1 MLVKKVFIPSET
13 EKPNLIAKRLRQLRK
28 ERGFSQEELA
38 AQLQLLG
45 VDINQPL
52 ISKIER
58 NRRFVKDYELACL
71 CQVLQVSERDLLADF
86 YNATE

>member
-1 MLVKKVFIPSET
+1 MNKSYYNAES
-13 EKPNLIAKRLRQLRK
+13 NLIAKRLRQLRK

-38 AQLQLLG
+38 AQLQLR
-45 VDINQPL
+45 VDFTQPL

>member
-1 MLVKKVFIPSET
+1 MNKSYYNAES
-13 EKPNLIAKRLRQLRK
+13 NLIAKRLRQLRK
-28 ERGFSQEELA
+28 ERGFSHEELA
-38 AQLQLLG
+38 AQLQLG

>member
-1 MLVKKVFIPSET
+1 MNKSYYNAES
-13 EKPNLIAKRLRQLRK
+13 NLIAKRLRQLRK

-58 NRRFVKDYELACL
+58 NRRFVKDYELACIPIISITPVFVTL
-71 CQVLQVSERDLLADF
+71 SLIHI
-86 YNATE
+86 